1 MDIQTE
7 KLDLIDWIARITDV
21 ETLEKLRSLMVKHR
35 QNNEITEKISVAERE
50 SVYRGLKDF
59 EEGKT
64 HSHEEARKI
73 YEKYL

>member
-1 MDIQTE
+1 MDSPGN
-7 KLDLIDWIARITDV
+7 RCGNV
-21 ETLEKLRSLMVKHR
+21 GKLRSLMVKHK
-35 QNNEITEKISVAERE
+35 QNNEMTEKMSVAERE

>member
-7 KLDLIDWIARITDV
+7 KLDLIEWIARVTDV
-21 ETLEKLRSLMVKHR
+21 ETLEKLRSLMVKHK
-35 QNNEITEKISVAERE
+35 QNNEMTEKMSVAERE

-64 HSHEEARKI
+64 HSHEEVRKI